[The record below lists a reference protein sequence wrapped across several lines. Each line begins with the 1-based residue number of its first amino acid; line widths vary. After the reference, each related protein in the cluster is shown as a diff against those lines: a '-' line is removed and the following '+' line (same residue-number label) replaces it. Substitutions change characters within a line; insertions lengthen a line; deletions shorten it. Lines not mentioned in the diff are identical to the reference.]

1 MIRSSICCFSHLWSI
16 VCHCP
21 SVFRGKTHTEA
32 HTLMDFHFKPKEHH
46 TPSPTLQ
53 RNLYFQV
60 TASSPVRSHLS
71 PNHHVCSLKIEQ
83 PRLLTVPEYVQ
94 STFSAMERSDE
105 FGLVTW
111 TEFVSSSVNISQ
123 LHYSCCLVQRLWSAY
138 SLVSYYKSST
148 DWSHRLLEFL
158 ALQVLKEHLKAI

>member
-1 MIRSSICCFSHLWSI
+1 MWSLSSLIHCVSLSLGVKRENTHRGTHVNGLSFQAQGTSHTIPNTAMKFILSS
-16 VCHCP
+16 H
-21 SVFRGKTHTEA
+21 K
-32 HTLMDFHFKPKEHH
+32 FKG
-46 TPSPTLQ
+46 
-53 RNLYFQV
+53 
-60 TASSPVRSHLS
+60 ASSPVRSHLS
-71 PNHHVCSLKIEQ
+71 PNCHVCSLKIEQ
-83 PRLLTVPEYVQ
+83 PKLLTAPEYVQ

-105 FGLVTW
+105 FGLVMW

-158 ALQVLKEHLKAI
+158 ALQVLKRTT